1 MHHLCPR
8 SRRHPSLSERI
19 HGMSSPGGILN
30 ALATALHGSIR
41 TAPSI
46 HRLRLG
52 LLGYLIPFAP
62 LAFVSQCQ
70 CRPSRVL
77 SPLVF
82 FPISTHFT
90 APPEIPSAP
99 TVLQLGSFHRLSRV
113 EPWDWTADLKSHLQT
128 PYAQSFQITLACI
141 LCLTAAAGTELA
153 DAYSSDTV
161 IASSPG
167 KEVHDPWAFYLHAAL
182 LRQAFAHCGKFPT
195 AASRRSLGRVSVP
208 VWLIILSDQL
218 LIIALLLPHQLA
230 NQTQAPPRADS
241 SFCSS
246 AYGPGVRSQQYSHP
260 YPLTSIPRASYPFS
274 FDHGGGASQNRKT
287 HIALGLG
294 IIRLEL
300 MTSTTSR
307 FYRKKILFSMFY
319 SILVGEEPDSVLLKK
334 ERKQNQVKTIRINPF
349 FLRQRSYHFRRNWS
363 YISFQFPFKSSY
375 VFPRPFETSKKG
387 QIPFLRLTSLLLS
400 WYNPLPA
407 EPPFL
412 LGPQRQNVGLVP
424 TVHHGRK
431 DSPSRDH

>member
-1 MHHLCPR
+1 
-8 SRRHPSLSERI
+8 
-19 HGMSSPGGILN
+19 MSKALGGILN

-113 EPWDWTADLKSHLQT
+113 EPWDLTADLKSHLQT
-128 PYAQSFQITLACI
+128 LYAQSFRITLA
-141 LCLTAAAGTELA
+141 
-153 DAYSSDTV
+153 SS
-161 IASSPG
+161 
-167 KEVHDPWAFYLHAAL
+167 AFYLHAAL

-218 LIIALLLPHQLA
+218 LIIALPFPAVVPL
-230 NQTQAPPRADS
+230 PRAGS
-241 SFCSS
+241 Y
-246 AYGPGVRSQQYSHP
+246 ALLTRP
-260 YPLTSIPRASYPFS
+260 PL
-274 FDHGGGASQNRKT
+274 
-287 HIALGLG
+287 
-294 IIRLEL
+294 
-300 MTSTTSR
+300 
-307 FYRKKILFSMFY
+307 
-319 SILVGEEPDSVLLKK
+319 
-334 ERKQNQVKTIRINPF
+334 
-349 FLRQRSYHFRRNWS
+349 
-363 YISFQFPFKSSY
+363 
-375 VFPRPFETSKKG
+375 ET
-387 QIPFLRLTSLLLS
+387 
-400 WYNPLPA
+400 PLPVRLA
-407 EPPFL
+407 CVKHAASVHPEP
-412 LGPQRQNVGLVP
+412 GSN
-424 TVHHGRK
+424 
-431 DSPSRDH
+431 SP

>member
-1 MHHLCPR
+1 
-8 SRRHPSLSERI
+8 
-19 HGMSSPGGILN
+19 MSSPGGILN

-41 TAPSI
+41 TAPGI

-99 TVLQLGSFHRLSRV
+99 TVLQLVSR
-113 EPWDWTADLKSHLQT
+113 
-128 PYAQSFQITLACI
+128 
-141 LCLTAAAGTELA
+141 CLFLRYRHCFFSE
-153 DAYSSDTV
+153 
-161 IASSPG
+161 
-167 KEVHDPWAFYLHAAL
+167 KKVHDPWAFYLHAAL

-208 VWLIILSDQL
+208 
-218 LIIALLLPHQLA
+218 LLPHQLA
-230 NQTQAPPRADS
+230 NQTRAPPRADS

-246 AYGPGVRSQQYSHP
+246 AYGRIRNCLSFQGITCIHALHISLEFAPSNIAIPTLSRQSHE
-260 YPLTSIPRASYPFS
+260 PLIHSHSITA
-274 FDHGGGASQNRKT
+274 GEQVKIEKLT
-287 HIALGLG
+287 LGLG

-307 FYRKKILFSMFY
+307 
-319 SILVGEEPDSVLLKK
+319 
-334 ERKQNQVKTIRINPF
+334 
-349 FLRQRSYHFRRNWS
+349 
-363 YISFQFPFKSSY
+363 
-375 VFPRPFETSKKG
+375 
-387 QIPFLRLTSLLLS
+387 LTSLLLS
-400 WYNPLPA
+400 WYNPIPA
-407 EPPFL
+407 EPPFSS
-412 LGPQRQNVGLVP
+412 
-424 TVHHGRK
+424 VH
-431 DSPSRDH
+431 RDKM